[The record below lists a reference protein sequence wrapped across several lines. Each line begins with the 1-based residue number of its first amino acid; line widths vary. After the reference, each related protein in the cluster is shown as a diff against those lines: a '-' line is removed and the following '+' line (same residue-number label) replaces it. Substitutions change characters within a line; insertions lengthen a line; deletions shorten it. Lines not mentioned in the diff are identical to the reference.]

1 MSTLTGQSID
11 SSYQGLLKT
20 TDNGAITGTAKAV
33 TDGLGNA
40 TNIEISNT
48 ATNFVSGTVDFTGS
62 TVSGLPGGAAGLE
75 NGTGT
80 DSLQSAASLTTT
92 AADASGNKTIALGD
106 GAEATSEGNIAL
118 GQDAEAGGDTA
129 FARVNIAIGKNATA
143 NNEKDV
149 AIGDNASA
157 TGSRSIALGDNT
169 TASAGRAIAIGN
181 SAQCTGFSSMV
192 VGNSSNATAEG
203 SIVLGGFSSNATA
216 LNAIAVGKEANAT
229 GIESLAIG
237 YQSAASGEDSIAIG
251 TSTDVSG
258 QEAIGIGNNVESPNA
273 DDVNIGTNNL
283 SAKTSLPGDVII
295 GKDNNSSTT
304 NGGQNVMIGQSNTI
318 TQNERSNI
326 IGYDNTV
333 SRGSHSI
340 LGQQNTSSSN
350 YNIAIVGN
358 SNASTG
364 EKTFVGGHD
373 SGATATGAVALGQ
386 GVTASIAQ
394 TVSLKALEVQTDS
407 TPTAGG
413 IIMSDAGGTD
423 RRLNIDASGALQIDS
438 TPVGGGGGADLAEGQ
453 NITPALGGGQQIYNI
468 PWILSGYNT
477 GAARQFSG
485 NDMMLIPFYAKA
497 GETIDDFYFRI
508 QTAQA
513 GALMNVALYKSY
525 ATTINTDQKVLM
537 PEYVATIATNVDVST
552 TGKKSFTGL
561 GQSLPSDSVG
571 GMYWIGFLCDTA
583 AVQLT
588 KWSNWVAAE
597 RVIYSDIYR
606 GNGVDFNVGSM
617 TIPTG
622 QLNISAATPTTDLP
636 VDFAWTY
643 QS

>member
-1 MSTLTGQSID
+1 MAALTGNSID

-20 TDNGAITGTAKAV
+20 TDNGAVGGASKAI

-40 TNIEISNT
+40 TNIEIGNAVT
-48 ATNFVSGTVDFTGS
+48 KFPSGTVDFTGS
-62 TVSGLPGGAAGLE
+62 TVQGLPSGSAGLE
-75 NGTGT
+75 SGTGT
-80 DSLQSAASLTTT
+80 DSMQSAASLTTL
-92 AADASGNKTIALGD
+92 AANASGNKTIALGND
-106 GAEATSEGNIAL
+106 ATASSEGNVAIGEGA
-118 GQDAEAGGDTA
+118 DAGGDTA
-129 FARVNIAIGKNATA
+129 FARVNVAIGRNSVA

-149 AIGDNASA
+149 AIGDNAQA

-181 SAQCTGFSSMV
+181 SAQCTGFSAMV
-192 VGNSSNATAEG
+192 VGNSSVASAEG
-203 SIVLGGFSSNATA
+203 AIVLGGFNSSATA
-216 LNAIAVGKEANAT
+216 LNAIAVGKEADAT
-229 GIESLAIG
+229 GIEAIAIG
-237 YQSAASGEDSIAIG
+237 YQTQASGEDSISMGTATDASAQDAIAIG
-251 TSTDVSG
+251 NTI
-258 QEAIGIGNNVESPNA
+258 EAPNNG
-273 DDVNIGTNNL
+273 DVNIGTSNL
-283 SAKTSLPGDVII
+283 NAKTGLPGDVLI
-295 GKDNNSSTT
+295 GKNNNSSTT
-304 NGGQNVMIGQSNTI
+304 NGGQNVMIGTDNEIS
-318 TQNERSNI
+318 QNERSNV
-326 IGYDNTV
+326 IGYSNSV

-340 LGQQNTSSSN
+340 LGEQNTTQTN
-350 YNIAIVGN
+350 YNIAVVGN
-358 SNASTG
+358 GNTSTG
-364 EKTFVGGHD
+364 EKSFVGGHN
-373 SGATATGAVALGQ
+373 SGATARGAVALGE
-386 GVTASIAQ
+386 GVTASTAQ
-394 TVSLKALEVQTDS
+394 TVSVKALETQTNS

-438 TPVGGGGGADLAEGQ
+438 TPVGGGGADLAEGQ
-453 NITPALGGGQQIYNI
+453 NITPAIAGSGQIYSI
-468 PWILSGYNT
+468 PWILSGYSK
-477 GAARQFSG
+477 GAARAFSG
-485 NDMMLIPFYAKA
+485 NDMMLVPFYAKA

-525 ATTINTDQKVLM
+525 VTTVQTNQKVLM
-537 PEYVATIATNVDVST
+537 PEYVATLATNVDVST

-561 GQSLPSDSVG
+561 AQSLPSDAVG

-583 AVQLT
+583 LVQLT

-606 GNGVDFNVGSM
+606 GNGVDYNVGSS

-622 QLNISAATPTTDLP
+622 QLNISSATATTDLP

>member
-1 MSTLTGQSID
+1 MATLTGQSID
-11 SSYQGLLKT
+11 SSYQGLIKT
-20 TDNGAITGTAKAV
+20 TDNGAITATAKAV

-75 NGTGT
+75 SGTGT
-80 DSLQSAASLTTT
+80 DSMQSAASLTTN
-92 AADASGNKTIALGD
+92 AASASGNKTIALGD
-106 GAEATSEGNIAL
+106 GAEATSEGNIAI
-118 GQDAEAGGDTA
+118 GENADAGGDTA
-129 FARVNIAIGKNATA
+129 FARVNVAIGRSAVA
-143 NNEKDV
+143 NNEKDI
-149 AIGDNASA
+149 AIGDNANA

-169 TASAGRAIAIGN
+169 DATAGRAIAIGN
-181 SAQCTGFSSMV
+181 TAQCTGFSSMV
-192 VGNSSNATAEG
+192 VGNSSTASAEG

-283 SAKTSLPGDVII
+283 SAKTGLPGDVII
-295 GKDNNSSTT
+295 GKDNNSATT
-304 NGGQNVMIGQSNTI
+304 NGGQNVLIGQSNTV
-318 TQNERSNI
+318 TQNERNNI
-326 IGYDNTV
+326 IGYNNTV
-333 SRGSHSI
+333 SRGGHSI
-340 LGQQNTSSSN
+340 LGESNTTSQNYS
-350 YNIAIVGN
+350 IGIVGN
-358 SNASTG
+358 SNTSTG
-364 EKTFVGGHD
+364 EKSFIGGHD
-373 SGATATGAVALGQ
+373 CTASARGAVALGDA
-386 GVTASIAQ
+386 VTASIAQ
-394 TVSLKALEVQTDS
+394 TVSVKALEVQTDS

-423 RRLNIDASGALQIDS
+423 RRLNITATGKLQIDS
-438 TPVGGGGGADLAEGQ
+438 NSVGGGADQAEGQ
-453 NITPALGGGQQIYNI
+453 NITPALNGSGQVYSI
-468 PWILSGYNT
+468 PWILSGYSKA
-477 GAARQFSG
+477 AARSFSG
-485 NDMMLIPFYAKA
+485 NDMMFVPFYAKP

-525 ATTINTDQKVLM
+525 TATIQTNQKVLM
-537 PEYVATIATNVDVST
+537 PEYVATIATSVDVST

-561 GQSLPSDSVG
+561 SQLLPSDAVG

-583 AVQLT
+583 GVALT

-597 RVIYSDIYR
+597 RIIYSDIYR
-606 GNGVDFNVGSM
+606 GTGLDYNVGSM

-622 QLNISAATPTTDLP
+622 QVNVSGATGTTDLP

-643 QS
+643 EA

>member
-11 SSYQGLLKT
+11 SSYQGLIKT

-62 TVSGLPGGAAGLE
+62 TVSGLPGGSAGLE
-75 NGTGT
+75 SGTGT
-80 DSLQSAASLTTT
+80 DSMQSASSLTTN
-92 AADASGNKTIALGD
+92 AAIASGNKTIALGD
-106 GAEATSEGNIAL
+106 GAEATSEGNIAI
-118 GQDAEAGGDTA
+118 GENADAGGDTA
-129 FARVNIAIGKNATA
+129 FARVNVAVGRGAVA

-149 AIGDNASA
+149 AIGDNAQA

-169 TASAGRAIAIGN
+169 SASAGRAIAIGN
-181 SAQCTGFSSMV
+181 SAVCSGFSSMV
-192 VGNSSNATAEG
+192 VGNSSTASAEG

-237 YQSAASGEDSIAIG
+237 FQSAASGEDSIAIG

-283 SAKTSLPGDVII
+283 SAKTGLPGDVII

-304 NGGQNVMIGQSNTI
+304 NGGQNVLIGQSNTI
-318 TQNERSNI
+318 TQNERSNV

-340 LGQQNTSSSN
+340 LGEQNTSSSN
-350 YNIAIVGN
+350 YSIAIVGN
-358 SNASTG
+358 SNTSTG
-364 EKTFVGGHD
+364 EKTFVGGHN
-373 SGATATGAVALGQ
+373 SGATATGAVALGD
-386 GVTASIAQ
+386 GVTAAKTQ
-394 TVSLKALEVQTDS
+394 TVSVKALETQTNS

-413 IIMSDAGGTD
+413 IIMTDAGGTE
-423 RRLNIDASGALQIDS
+423 RRLNIDAGGKLQIDS
-438 TPVGGGGGADLAEGQ
+438 DSVGGGGADQAEGQ
-453 NITPALGGGQQIYNI
+453 NITPALNGSGQVYSI
-468 PWILSGYNT
+468 PWILSGYSK
-477 GAARQFSG
+477 GAARAFSG
-485 NDMMLIPFYAKA
+485 NDMMFVPFYAKP

-525 ATTINTDQKVLM
+525 AATIQTNQKVLM

-561 GQSLPSDSVG
+561 AQSLPSDAVG

-583 AVQLT
+583 GVALT

-597 RVIYSDIYR
+597 RIIYSDIYR
-606 GNGVDFNVGSM
+606 GTGLDYNVGSM

-622 QLNISAATPTTDLP
+622 QVNVSGATGSTDLP

-643 QS
+643 EA